1 MANINVL
8 LVDDNYNISRLN
20 KATKKVLKQ
29 VRFFAILM
37 CLLVASA
44 NLDYSHT
51 SSCPVTRLI
60 PRTATTVA

>member
-1 MANINVL
+1 
-8 LVDDNYNISRLN
+8 
-20 KATKKVLKQ
+20 LKQ